1 MTMSVLCASF
11 FIRFLWLAL
20 TIAGDLLAADADRFA
35 IGMCSQEQ
43 PTVFLLF
50 DAANSNPWVI
60 NALHCI
66 AEPLPVLVT
75 VWTMGKVSDAPQRPR
90 R

>member
-1 MTMSVLCASF
+1 MLCISF

-20 TIAGDLLAADADRFA
+20 TIAGDLLAADTERSSID
-35 IGMCSQEQ
+35 MCSRGQSS
-43 PTVFLLF
+43 VFLLF
-50 DAANSNPWVI
+50 VAANSNPWVI
-60 NALHCI
+60 YVLHAV
-66 AEPLPVLVT
+66 AEPLPVFVT